1 MSNNIYS
8 FLLDGAKE
16 KEEQK
21 NKKLDNK
28 EDINKTKTIVKEEN
42 KNDKKNNSKNSSKD
56 KQGNKSSLIIDNNN
70 EKSVNTNNDK
80 VKKSKIKE
88 KNKEKFENVIK
99 DKEQDKSSKNTN
111 KNYKGEDI
119 LEKDTKNITEKTKDE
134 NSNLDS
140 IKKTSFENENNSNPN
155 TVLDNPKNT
164 SPMFSDKISYNN
176 QRLDNSLKSEFAKKS
191 SKEELEK
198 YAQKTLRNL
207 SLNEEIF
214 SLSSQIISQNSFGY
228 RAFFVG
234 NKNGTKVDFI
244 EGFGKLLYDIGK
256 IASPIPE
263 RIAFSEIPEY
273 FSVDKL
279 YIIDNLSDAVTSL
292 FGNDDFG
299 TESSMDQIKNRKK
312 LNTLL
317 KSPGSSYIVLDADEK
332 DLKGFKIIDPR
343 IRYIFDKELNFSDL
357 SNEDIFN
364 FFVEFLPK
372 DYAFRKDIDDKWK
385 EYFVGYLERNKRYFP
400 FNNKEL
406 AMYLANYASTKDKL
420 ELPVEKFEK
429 VDIDKA
435 FSKIVGLELVKKQ
448 IKEMQ
453 EYLITRQ
460 KLESYGIKLPDF
472 NLHMLLLGNPGTGKC
487 LPPDTNVLT
496 PKGWVKIKDLKV
508 GDTVIGGV
516 GNPSKVLGVYPQ
528 DTKNFYEI
536 TFSDGS
542 KQKCCAEH
550 LWRVRCDFNS
560 NSEKD
565 EYIAIKTE
573 DMLKDFKYSKE
584 GKDCFKYS
592 IDFIKPIEY
601 DIKILPILPVSG
613 YPLGV
618 FLSNH
623 IDYKKDKYHIKN
635 ILDIFCATDIND
647 YNKFIPKYYFF
658 TSSKHRWELL
668 NGLLDTNS
676 EFNKEKNKIIY
687 KTKSKQLSLDV
698 KQLVLSLGGQAI
710 LNKNLDENNLEFYE
724 LTIMFCKEDCKKV
737 FSLKEKQELYNSDIE
752 RKDFRRY
759 IENIEK
765 INPQK
770 GVCIEV
776 DDPTHTYIIDNYII
790 THNTTVARIIAHL
803 LFDLGYIREDKLL
816 DVTSKDL
823 VAATGGLTGQKTNK
837 VIMQAM
843 GGVLF
848 VDEAYSL
855 AISSGTPGLEA
866 IANLVNLI

>member
-1 MSNNIYS
+1 MSDNIYS

-28 EDINKTKTIVKEEN
+28 EDASKTKPIVKEES
-42 KNDKKNNSKNSSKD
+42 KNDDKNNSKSSSKD
-56 KQGNKSSLIIDNNN
+56 KQSNKSSLVVDSNN
-70 EKSVNTNNDK
+70 EKSVNTTNNK

-88 KNKEKFENVIK
+88 KSGTVMK
-99 DKEQDKSSKNTN
+99 DKEQSESSEDTS
-111 KNYKGEDI
+111 KNYKNEDSLKKDAENI
-119 LEKDTKNITEKTKDE
+119 IEKNKNE
-134 NSNLDS
+134 NSNLNL
-140 IKKTSFENENNSNPN
+140 IKKTSFESENNSGPN
-155 TVLDNPKNT
+155 TMQNETKNT
-164 SPMFSDKISYNN
+164 SQMFLDKVSYNN
-176 QRLDNSLKSEFAKKS
+176 QRLDNNLKSEFSKKS

-198 YAQKTLRNL
+198 YAQNTLRNL

-214 SLSSQIISQNSFGY
+214 SLSSQVISQNSFGY

-317 KSPGSSYIVLDADEK
+317 KSPGSSYIVLDVDTK

-343 IRYIFDKELNFSDL
+343 IRYIFDKELNFPDL

-496 PKGWVKIKDLKV
+496 PKGWVKIKDLKE
-508 GDTVIGGV
+508 GDTVIGGA

-528 DTKNFYEI
+528 DTKDFYEI

-550 LWRVRCDFNS
+550 LWRVRCSLNS

-565 EYIAIKTE
+565 EYIVIKTKE
-573 DMLKDFKYSKE
+573 MLKDFKYSKE
-584 GKDCFKYS
+584 KKDFFKYS
-592 IDFIKPIEY
+592 IDFVKPIEY
-601 DIKILPILPVSG
+601 DTKMLPMLPVSD
-613 YPLGV
+613 YPLGA

-635 ILDIFCATDIND
+635 ILDKFCATNIDD

-698 KQLVLSLGGQAI
+698 KQLVLALGGQAI
-710 LNKNLDENNLEFYE
+710 LNKNLNENNLEFYE

-737 FSLKEKQELYNSDIE
+737 FSLKEKQELYNSNIE

-765 INPQK
+765 ISPQK
-770 GVCIEV
+770 GICIEV